1 MEKPNV
7 KFCYEYD
14 KEIEAKDLSS
24 KQLAFVAAFNI
35 TFAVLATVLNVLVF
49 VAVRQNNSLRQP
61 SKLLLL
67 SLVITDLGT
76 GVITQPHYAAYLLTR
91 AANTI
96 KTFCKLRRF
105 YEFATKTFSVASL
118 FTMAAI
124 SLDRYIAFFSHTEY
138 REIVTTKRVCAFF
151 ASSWLYSVVSGSAL
165 YWDMS
170 VVYWTQILA
179 ISFCLFTITAAYAK
193 IYRGLRRHNGLQV
206 QGHATAAANAL
217 HMAKYR
223 RTASGMM
230 WIYGLFLLCYLPHFF
245 HLVLIHNGPSDVVSQ
260 STKTLLLLNSFI
272 NPLVYCFRL
281 PEIRVEVIKIA
292 RKVLCQN
299 P

>member
-1 MEKPNV
+1 M
-7 KFCYEYD
+7 
-14 KEIEAKDLSS
+14 
-24 KQLAFVAAFNI
+24 AALNI

-49 VAVRQNNSLRQP
+49 VAVRQKNSLRQP

-67 SLVITDLGT
+67 SLVVTDLGT
-76 GVITQPHYAAYLLTR
+76 GAITQPHYAAYLLTR
-91 AANTI
+91 AANTM
-96 KTFCKLRRF
+96 KTFCNLRRF
-105 YEFATKTFSVASL
+105 YAFATKTFSVASL

-138 REIVTTKRVCAFF
+138 REIVTTKRVCAFL
-151 ASSWLYSVVSGSAL
+151 ASSWLYSVVSASAL
-165 YWDMS
+165 YWDLR
-170 VVYWTQILA
+170 VLYWTQMLA
-179 ISFCLFTITAAYAK
+179 ISFCLFIITAAYIK

-206 QGHATAAANAL
+206 QGQAKAAANAL

-245 HLVLIHNGPSDVVSQ
+245 YLILIRNALSDVVSRL
-260 STKTLLLLNSFI
+260 TTTLLLLNAFI